1 MSLQKKTLRGVK
13 GVHRKNLGRGGANYA
28 RRANIIFAPPPQ
40 GEGAHL
46 NCKFKTFG
54 FLET

>member
-1 MSLQKKTLRGVK
+1 MSLQKETLRGVK

-28 RRANIIFAPPPQ
+28 RRANIIFAPPQTQ

-46 NCKFKTFG
+46 N
-54 FLET
+54 